1 MVSAA
6 AVIRILK
13 ITGILAVI
21 AVCELWVI
29 IGCLAFILGAINDQP
44 DASVYGFII
53 AAFCGYMIR
62 CLFEPLMKV
71 IDGK

>member
-1 MVSAA
+1 VVSTAA
-6 AVIRILK
+6 IIRGLK
-13 ITGILAVI
+13 IAGILAVI
-21 AVCELWVI
+21 FLCELLVI
-29 IGCLAFILGAINDQP
+29 IGCLAFVLGAINDQP

-71 IDGK
+71 IDEK